1 MPAVS
6 AKQQRFMGAELNRA
20 RHGEKTQTKMSV
32 SQLEDF
38 AHKPPGGF
46 AGVKRKEQANGI
58 YNSGR

>member
-32 SQLEDF
+32 KQLDEF
-38 AHKPPGGF
+38 AHKPKGGF
-46 AGVKRKEQANGI
+46 HAVKKMG
-58 YNSGR
+58 GK

>member
-20 RHGEKTQTKMSV
+20 KHGAATQTKMSTA
-32 SQLEDF
+32 QLEAF

-46 AGVKRKEQANGI
+46 AGVKRKAPMGGG
-58 YNSGR
+58 Y

>member
-20 RHGEKTQTKMSV
+20 RRGQQTHTKMST

-38 AHKPPGGF
+38 AHKPKGGF
-46 AGVKRKEQANGI
+46 ADVKRKG
-58 YNSGR
+58 